1 MIEIVQSAA
10 FESWFSG
17 LKDVQARARITA
29 RIRRLSL
36 GNAGDVK
43 PVGAGVSEMR
53 IDYGPGYR
61 VYFLQRGK
69 VVAVL
74 LCGGDKRTQQ
84 KDIRQA
90 LDIAETWKG

>member
-17 LKDVQARARITA
+17 LKDVHARALITA

-43 PVGAGVSEMR
+43 PVGAASARCASTMVPVTVCIS
-53 IDYGPGYR
+53 
-61 VYFLQRGK
+61 
-69 VVAVL
+69 
-74 LCGGDKRTQQ
+74 CGAAK
-84 KDIRQA
+84 
-90 LDIAETWKG
+90 

>member
-1 MIEIVQSAA
+1 MIEIVQSAV

-53 IDYGPGYR
+53 I
-61 VYFLQRGK
+61 
-69 VVAVL
+69 
-74 LCGGDKRTQQ
+74 
-84 KDIRQA
+84 RQA
-90 LDIAETWKG
+90 LDIAEAWKG